1 MSDAKKQP
9 RVLIFTTPS
18 CGYCTKAKSYLK
30 KNGIK
35 FKEVDITRDP
45 DGAKDVKRMTGGSSV
60 PVIMV
65 GHRTIAGFDR
75 SRLDKMLEIRRHG
88 GEEDDNDG
96 K

>member
-18 CGYCTKAKSYLK
+18 CGYCTKAKRYFK
-30 KNGIK
+30 DNGIK

-45 DGAKDVKRMTGGSSV
+45 DGAKDVKRISGGSSV

-65 GHRTIAGFDR
+65 GHRAVVGFDR
-75 SRLDKMLEIRRHG
+75 TRLDGMLGITKHRDSDS
-88 GEEDDNDG
+88 DDAD
-96 K
+96 